1 MAQKWPSVVVRE
13 GASSG
18 LVAEALP
25 AVVAP
30 ECCGSY
36 MVLQL
41 GDGGGGSARASI
53 EEG

>member
-18 LVAEALP
+18 SVAEALP

-30 ECCGSY
+30 ECGGSY
-36 MVLQL
+36 VVLQPR
-41 GDGGGGSARASI
+41 DGGGG
-53 EEG
+53 